1 MRGFEATKIIVGKF
15 RCKHILEFIE
25 HYLDHIQP
33 HEVLVLDNA
42 RYHHSVLV
50 KEKLEELNRPVRYLP
65 AYSPQLNPIERVFGS
80 IKRRFKKWRSLVEMT
95 VPEMNELIEKT
106 VQDVA
111 TKDFR
116 EYFDEYEEW
125 IKKGLEGELYV

>member
-1 MRGFEATKIIVGKF
+1 M
-15 RCKHILEFIE
+15 
-25 HYLDHIQP
+25 DHIQP

-95 VPEMNELIEKT
+95 VPEMNELIEKC

-116 EYFDEYEEW
+116 EYFD
-125 IKKGLEGELYV
+125 

>member
-1 MRGFEATKIIVGKF
+1 
-15 RCKHILEFIE
+15 
-25 HYLDHIQP
+25 
-33 HEVLVLDNA
+33 
-42 RYHHSVLV
+42 
-50 KEKLEELNRPVRYLP
+50 
-65 AYSPQLNPIERVFGS
+65 
-80 IKRRFKKWRSLVEMT
+80 MT

-125 IKKGLEGELYV
+125 IKKGLEGELYVWY